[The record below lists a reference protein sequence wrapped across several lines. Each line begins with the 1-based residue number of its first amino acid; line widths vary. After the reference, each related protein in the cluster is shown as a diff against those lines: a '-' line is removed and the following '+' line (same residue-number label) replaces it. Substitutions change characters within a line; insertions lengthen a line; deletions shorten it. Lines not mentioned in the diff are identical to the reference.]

1 MRTVFLNIMDNTKSN
16 PCKYKV
22 KTEEMT
28 KFVDLHLVDLAF
40 VMLGI

>member
-1 MRTVFLNIMDNTKSN
+1 MNIMDERKSS